1 MAGEETIWE
10 LHTLTVMNSHRQT
23 DRYMNRELALVERR
37 LSVTYDQIDVLLQEG
52 MTGIS
57 VELEHAS
64 KNYHLI
70 NLGRDIELK
79 TIPGDRV
86 SC

>member
-1 MAGEETIWE
+1 MKKLYGSY
-10 LHTLTVMNSHRQT
+10 TLLLLSALADRQNM
-23 DRYMNRELALVERR
+23 YRELALVERW